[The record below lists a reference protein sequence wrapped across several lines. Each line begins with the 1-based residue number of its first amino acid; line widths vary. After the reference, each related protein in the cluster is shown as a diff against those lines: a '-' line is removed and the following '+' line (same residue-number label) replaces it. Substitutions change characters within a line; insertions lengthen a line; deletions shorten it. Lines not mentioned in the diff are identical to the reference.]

1 MMSVLLLIS
10 LASLFMPLFGADFNL
25 DDDVNLTGP
34 DPQHTSSQIKGY
46 ACYAKQPTNKYR
58 FAIAHKIIGAI
69 QRKMEAKIT
78 DVYRED
84 GQQNYW
90 VKKGSDWQQY
100 ELAKDEVMIN
110 YGDDDN
116 RMKMGKFNDL
126 DFQGW
131 VFKKHFVIKIQK

>member
-1 MMSVLLLIS
+1 MMIILLMIS
-10 LASLFMPLFGADFNL
+10 FASLFMPLFGADFNL

-34 DPQHTSSQIKGY
+34 DP
-46 ACYAKQPTNKYR
+46 QPTNKYR

-100 ELAKDEVMIN
+100 KLAKDEVMIN

-116 RMKMGKFNDL
+116 RMKMGKHKDL